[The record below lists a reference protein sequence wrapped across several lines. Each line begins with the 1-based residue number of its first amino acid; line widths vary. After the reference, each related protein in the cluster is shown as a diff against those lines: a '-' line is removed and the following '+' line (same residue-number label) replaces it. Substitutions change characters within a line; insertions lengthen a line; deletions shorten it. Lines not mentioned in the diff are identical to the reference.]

1 MIRNTPSL
9 TSKPTG
15 WAVAA
20 ILLLGMQLAACD
32 VPQAI
37 VERAPVGQILFQD
50 DFADTNSGWDQ
61 VTAESG
67 ETNYSEGTYRIW
79 VNELYTDLW
88 ANPDLEFTDTRTEV
102 EAKKFGGP
110 DDNIFGL
117 ICRSNKAG
125 DQYYYFVISSDGYYG
140 IGKVNG
146 QEQTLLSADQLMP
159 SDAIN
164 PGRDTNLLQ
173 AECIGDRLAFNV
185 NGQKLAEVQ
194 DRDYLSG
201 DIGLTAGT
209 FTKEGVDIRFDNL
222 MVIKP

>member
-1 MIRNTPSL
+1 MKRTNYFLTHPS
-9 TSKPTG
+9 TF
-15 WAVAA
+15 WVAA
-20 ILLLGMQLAACD
+20 AMLLFGGLLAACD

-146 QEQTLLSADQLMP
+146 QEQTLLSAEQLLP
-159 SDAIN
+159 SDAIH

-173 AECIGDRLAFNV
+173 ADCIGDRLVF
-185 NGQKLAEVQ
+185 QC
-194 DRDYLSG
+194 
-201 DIGLTAGT
+201 
-209 FTKEGVDIRFDNL
+209 
-222 MVIKP
+222 